1 MVHRKVLKDCPMVQ
15 LSISP
20 VHIFSYIFVDK
31 KITDLPMI
39 CYAADCLI
47 EISLLN
53 GLLGICV
60 VDVQNMFCS

>member
-20 VHIFSYIFVDK
+20 VHIFPKSLWIK

-39 CYAADCLI
+39 YCAADCLI
-47 EISLLN
+47 EISVLN